1 MFIYINFVG
10 GEIMKLLVTT
20 LFLILITSINVLA
33 QGDTLVINLK
43 NGQTEKIAVIQIQKI
58 QFENILSVKENPS
71 VIDNLNVEQN
81 YPNPFS
87 EQTSLEFEI
96 VTSGNVE
103 IIIYDNTGTLIQT
116 LKCENCQA
124 GKNSLPWNCLDFNNN
139 RVQSG
144 VYYYEVRFGSEVQA
158 KKMILVK

>member
-1 MFIYINFVG
+1 
-10 GEIMKLLVTT
+10 MKLFIT
-20 LFLILITSINVLA
+20 FLAFIIALSINAMA
-33 QGDTLVINLK
+33 QSDALLIKLK
-43 NGQTEKIAVIQIQKI
+43 SGQTDTITISQIQKI
-58 QFENILSVKENPS
+58 QFENILSVKDEPTGTSNLS
-71 VIDNLNVEQN
+71 VEGN

-96 VTSGNVE
+96 AQTGNVE
-103 IIIYDNTGTLIQT
+103 IIIYDNSGKQIQT
-116 LKCENCQA
+116 LNCVHCQT

-144 VYYYEVRFGSEVQA
+144 VYYYEVRFGTEVQA

>member
-1 MFIYINFVG
+1 
-10 GEIMKLLVTT
+10 MK
-20 LFLILITSINVLA
+20 ILISFFVLMIAFSIQAMA
-33 QGDTLVINLK
+33 QSDALLIKLK
-43 NGQTEKIAVIQIQKI
+43 SGQTDTIAISLIQKI
-58 QFENILSVKENPS
+58 QFENILSVNENQAS
-71 VIDNLNVEQN
+71 GTNLSIKGN

-96 VTSGNVE
+96 ANPGTVE
-103 IIIYDNTGTLIQT
+103 VIIYDNSGKQIQT

-124 GKNSLPWNCLDFNNN
+124 GKNSLQWNCLDLNNN

-144 VYYYEVRFGSEVQA
+144 VYYYEVRFGTEVQA

>member
-1 MFIYINFVG
+1 
-10 GEIMKLLVTT
+10 MK
-20 LFLILITSINVLA
+20 ILISFFVLMIAFSIQAMA
-33 QGDTLVINLK
+33 QSDALLIKLK
-43 NGQTEKIAVIQIQKI
+43 SGQTDTIAISLIQKI
-58 QFENILSVKENPS
+58 QFENILSVNENQPS
-71 VIDNLNVEQN
+71 GTNLSIKGN

-96 VTSGNVE
+96 ANSGNIE
-103 IIIYDNTGTLIQT
+103 IIIYDNSGKQIQT

-124 GKNSLPWNCLDFNNN
+124 GKNSLQWNCLDLNNN

-144 VYYYEVRFGSEVQA
+144 VYYYEVRFGTEVQA